1 MNDEAWL
8 LDVVKRC
15 GVHEARASALARAGA
30 QMLRRLAIKCPPGVF
45 GKGECCRRAVAL
57 ELAAREA
64 GGANLRREALLT
76 ACSSRPAAY
85 DRVLRHAESA
95 LGARTMSSGGSA
107 AVVDTIEQ
115 LARAVVADEASAAAV
130 ADAAR
135 GLQTML
141 RRGAHPDGAQRA
153 ACVAAAGQI
162 LDLDAQRLCAAAGC
176 SSNDF
181 ATACRDLETA
191 RRRQRDESQ
200 LAFFDAPQGVAARG
214 AGTRGARAR
223 EAVLAQQPARP
234 RSPSP
239 EPVPEEPEGDLCY
252 EDFALQLL
260 REECG
265 RRSAPCPATL
275 VPAEAVDEVYAADLE
290 TEEIRRVREA
300 FPTADQWAPPAEDE
314 LIDGDSS
321 DGDAPAATR
330 DFVCQKGCGRAFAT
344 ARGRGVHER
353 TCAGNQDGEDD
364 EAPEEDEAPTPLENA
379 PPPPPPKK
387 NRRASLEPH
396 PDLQR
401 ETRPLPRARPWR
413 LQNGAASD
421 DEVDETGPPD
431 APRKR
436 RSSLGAARSASQGKP
451 RVVVSCTSGDR
462 DLEQIQKLSQ
472 LCDAAGCQLV
482 REAADAN
489 VLVVGPQIEPK
500 TSLAL
505 ARAAGLPIVSADW
518 LRARSRG
525 FASQLD
531 DFDEATLAR
540 DSVFEKTFGVD
551 LGDVLRPRKPGVL
564 AGFAVLPRPGA
575 EAAYGSDRHRY
586 EAAVEAGGALWLRK
600 REHLPADRRLIN
612 LDRHSLPVADGEL
625 TMDER
630 DLLLCLIRDERPPDR
645 LRTRAALTAAK
656 R

>member
-214 AGTRGARAR
+214 AGHGRFARKSKATDVYSHAPRPRPTRPAHAHVRICLGAAYAFRRVAVRRIDEIVNGRGATAAEQHSTGHGQHGESSGRQCSHSGTTTCGAVKRLRLQRLSGAITANNWRA
-223 EAVLAQQPARP
+223 ATWSPAAQ
-234 RSPSP
+234 S
-239 EPVPEEPEGDLCY
+239 
-252 EDFALQLL
+252 
-260 REECG
+260 
-265 RRSAPCPATL
+265 RRSRTPSIS
-275 VPAEAVDEVYAADLE
+275 AV
-290 TEEIRRVREA
+290 TENSIFIA
-300 FPTADQWAPPAEDE
+300 
-314 LIDGDSS
+314 SS
-321 DGDAPAATR
+321 TKSVWPAATR
-330 DFVCQKGCGRAFAT
+330 
-344 ARGRGVHER
+344 
-353 TCAGNQDGEDD
+353 
-364 EAPEEDEAPTPLENA
+364 APAVT
-379 PPPPPPKK
+379 
-387 NRRASLEPH
+387 S
-396 PDLQR
+396 
-401 ETRPLPRARPWR
+401 TR
-413 LQNGAASD
+413 
-421 DEVDETGPPD
+421 
-431 APRKR
+431 
-436 RSSLGAARSASQGKP
+436 
-451 RVVVSCTSGDR
+451 
-462 DLEQIQKLSQ
+462 
-472 LCDAAGCQLV
+472 
-482 REAADAN
+482 
-489 VLVVGPQIEPK
+489 
-500 TSLAL
+500 
-505 ARAAGLPIVSADW
+505 
-518 LRARSRG
+518 
-525 FASQLD
+525 
-531 DFDEATLAR
+531 
-540 DSVFEKTFGVD
+540 
-551 LGDVLRPRKPGVL
+551 
-564 AGFAVLPRPGA
+564 
-575 EAAYGSDRHRY
+575 
-586 EAAVEAGGALWLRK
+586 
-600 REHLPADRRLIN
+600 
-612 LDRHSLPVADGEL
+612 
-625 TMDER
+625 
-630 DLLLCLIRDERPPDR
+630 
-645 LRTRAALTAAK
+645 
-656 R
+656 

>member
-265 RRSAPCPATL
+265 RRSVPCPATL

-321 DGDAPAATR
+321 DGDAPAAAR

-353 TCAGNQDGEDD
+353 TCAVRRRVPRGAFN
-364 EAPEEDEAPTPLENA
+364 PRYSLLPPLA
-379 PPPPPPKK
+379 RIVRRP
-387 NRRASLEPH
+387 RRAPRTAKATNKTTTTRKPRHRRPKTRRRRPH
-396 PDLQR
+396 R
-401 ETRPLPRARPWR
+401 KRT
-413 LQNGAASD
+413 GA
-421 DEVDETGPPD
+421 
-431 APRKR
+431 R
-436 RSSLGAARSASQGKP
+436 RSSPTRICSGRRGRCPARGPGGSRTARRRTMRWMRRARRTRRGSGGRRSARRAARPRASP
-451 RVVVSCTSGDR
+451 ASSCPARVEIGTS
-462 DLEQIQKLSQ
+462 
-472 LCDAAGCQLV
+472 
-482 REAADAN
+482 
-489 VLVVGPQIEPK
+489 
-500 TSLAL
+500 
-505 ARAAGLPIVSADW
+505 
-518 LRARSRG
+518 SR
-525 FASQLD
+525 F
-531 DFDEATLAR
+531 R
-540 DSVFEKTFGVD
+540 
-551 LGDVLRPRKPGVL
+551 
-564 AGFAVLPRPGA
+564 
-575 EAAYGSDRHRY
+575 
-586 EAAVEAGGALWLRK
+586 
-600 REHLPADRRLIN
+600 N
-612 LDRHSLPVADGEL
+612 
-625 TMDER
+625 
-630 DLLLCLIRDERPPDR
+630 
-645 LRTRAALTAAK
+645 
-656 R
+656 